1 MCALFHSHLF
11 SGCTFTDI
19 EIRSDV
25 CLILPNDSEP
35 QVRNSI
41 RALFPERD
49 CFTLVRPL
57 NDEKDLQKLDQI
69 PVSCNTCLL

>member
-1 MCALFHSHLF
+1 M
-11 SGCTFTDI
+11 
-19 EIRSDV
+19 

-69 PVSCNTCLL
+69 PVSCNICLL